1 MRSPV
6 LAISWQ
12 IWRRHRWV
20 LAGTILLLLSIAF
33 LFQVQPFGSLDARDL
48 ELHRIFLSMLFAFL
62 LTYVAAAF
70 AFGAE
75 MPLEASASGY
85 PSWMFTLP
93 VSTHTLV
100 FWPMLQSVLVIGGLG
115 EAWAQFV
122 LRPAGF
128 TVEPG
133 LAAALLGA
141 FVAVLQ
147 AILWMPFPLPWL
159 RLFAAV
165 LLMPVLIT
173 LPQLWYMLYL
183 DQTILVGV
191 LLGLIPVAY
200 VAAFVGVSRARSSAG
215 AEWRWLPRR
224 VSNAPERALR
234 PFSSPAQAQLWL
246 EWRLHGKWVFF
257 ILGSF
262 FLYPIVLLLFF
273 LDPVQSGG
281 EICRG
286 LFTFPLL
293 EAFMVGYGLGKVSPW
308 YPPVKGLSSFIAARP
323 LRSTTIIAA
332 KFKVAL
338 LRTLAAWG
346 MTLVLLLAILVY
358 LGQYKGMRN
367 WGDLVLG
374 RLSPLEGVVVLMLLI
389 GLTWLLLI
397 QNLFVALSGR
407 KWIGYLSGG
416 VGFLLLMA
424 VASYFGH
431 PERFNLRASL
441 PWVAGGLIVLKL
453 FLAGWFF
460 RALHRRGLVSAPALA
475 LGAGVWLGAVL
486 LVSSLLIYLSPTE
499 RIPTSW
505 YAFGAVLLLPLAR
518 PAAAPLALEWN
529 RHR

>member
-20 LAGTILLLLSIAF
+20 LAGTILLLLGIAF
-33 LFQVQPFGSLDARDL
+33 LFQVQPFGSLEARDL
-48 ELHRIFLSMLFAFL
+48 ELHRVFLSMLFAFL
-62 LTYVAAAF
+62 LTYVAAGF

-128 TVEPG
+128 SVEPG
-133 LAAALLGA
+133 LAAAFLGA
-141 FVAVLQ
+141 IVAVLQ

-159 RLFAAV
+159 RLLAAV
-165 LLMPVLIT
+165 LLMPALIT
-173 LPQLWYMLYL
+173 LPQLWSVLYL
-183 DQTILVGV
+183 DPTVLMGV

-200 VAAFVGVSRARSSAG
+200 GVAFVGVSRARSSAG

-224 VSNAPERALR
+224 SRSASERVLR

-246 EWRLHGKWVFF
+246 EWRLHGKTVFLT
-257 ILGSF
+257 LGAF
-262 FLYPIVLLLFF
+262 FLYPIILLFF
-273 LDPVQSGG
+273 LDPVVSGR

-293 EAFMVGYGLGKVSPW
+293 DAFLMGYGPGRVSPW
-308 YPPVKGLSSFIAARP
+308 YPHQAGVSSFIAARP

-346 MTLVLLLAILVY
+346 MTLVLLLAMLVY
-358 LGQYKGMRN
+358 FGQYKGMLN

-374 RLSPLEGVVVLMLLI
+374 RLSPLEGVVVLVLLI
-389 GLTWLLLI
+389 ALTWLFLI
-397 QNLFVALSGR
+397 QNLYVALSGR

-424 VASYFGH
+424 VAFFFGD
-431 PERFNLRASL
+431 PERFNPRASL

-460 RALHRRGLVSAPALA
+460 RILQRRRLVSATALA
-475 LGAGVWLGAVL
+475 LGAGLWLGTVL
-486 LVSSLLIYLSPTE
+486 LVFGLLVYLRPDE
-499 RIPTSW
+499 RLPLHW
-505 YAFGAVLLLPLAR
+505 LALGAVLLLPLAR